1 MKEELIFVQDQIGYN
16 FNNTDLLNQAID
28 GLFYSEEKADK
39 KQKRV
44 PRRVNTVAGADATA
58 AELMIEEHDIEIP
71 MAFDEEVE
79 IDSFDEIDTV
89 DETEEVETTF
99 DSTAD
104 DIDAILNE
112 LRNRR
117 ED

>member
-1 MKEELIFVQDQIGYN
+1 
-16 FNNTDLLNQAID
+16 
-28 GLFYSEEKADK
+28 
-39 KQKRV
+39 
-44 PRRVNTVAGADATA
+44 
-58 AELMIEEHDIEIP
+58 MIEEHDIEIP

-89 DETEEVETTF
+89 DEVEEVETTF

>member
-1 MKEELIFVQDQIGYN
+1 M
-16 FNNTDLLNQAID
+16 NTATDTD
-28 GLFYSEEKADK
+28 
-39 KQKRV
+39 R
-44 PRRVNTVAGADATA
+44 TA

-79 IDSFDEIDTV
+79 IESFDEIDTV
-89 DETEEVETTF
+89 DEVETTY

-104 DIDAILNE
+104 DIDAILAE
-112 LRNRR
+112 LRERR